1 MAKLRS
7 TDDLMKEYLLG
18 TQNQAKEI
26 ARDARIE
33 ASDPGYLSQPSIR
46 QRDAY
51 REEGSHL
58 SDVLQVDKGRD
69 LGEHLQD
76 IGVGLM
82 GTFGAIGNTAILG
95 VAAAGD
101 GLERLVT
108 GESDWEATQQAL
120 KDMNSTSEYWNSL
133 QSEKSKAFD
142 RISQYRQDKAIETA
156 GQDADFIDRLTAGFS
171 AAAGAYIDNPDQ
183 ILTDGV
189 AQLPYL
195 LTGGVAKAATTGTG
209 VMSPLV
215 ARLAQKMSVE
225 SAEKLVQMGIV
236 GGLQGT
242 IEGADAAS
250 STYAR
255 VMNSTDT
262 FGPGQEGEKEAAA
275 LKAAAEAFGI
285 AGATSAITGTLA
297 SKFELSPFAAKG
309 GSAVART
316 GDNIVKALQEGVQ
329 ETIESGTSQFAT
341 NLAGNEVLK
350 GKDLVALDQ
359 GVGGA
364 AGTGFVVGMGSTA
377 VTNPR
382 SVVDAA
388 LTPLTLAGKAF
399 SYVGD
404 RAVATERREDM
415 AAAQTQA
422 DEIVANITTPAAMAA
437 MNQGTQPDLKTQQ
450 QEVLKTLSK
459 MYDELDMKYG
469 KNHFMDDDLQENPEY
484 VAAREAV
491 YQKSEENRVLSDQL
505 NIKNQTVDTPA
516 EEVILP
522 PEIDTRTQV
531 GLFATGMEYL
541 RGKSMDSDD
550 AVSAFHVLGSVL
562 AAANNIRSLRDGAAA
577 DAADTTL
584 PQTDRD
590 KATKALSQ
598 LDAIMDNDQLNKWV
612 ADFPMEDIES
622 ELEDLKK
629 TPEAFGSVIAHLA
642 AMNPLKMT
650 DKIID
655 TALEA
660 KSLPKAQRDSLLL
673 AQELKAAEAELK
685 VGTDPDSSEVSRSIM
700 QTGFPG
706 ASDSKQSIADMLR
719 NVTTALAQ
727 NDPESAQSYFSKLTA
742 FSTYLTDRA
751 GRFDQAL
758 KDMNASGE
766 KAIDVPDTR
775 TWVDGKLTDIPFRL
789 IQGNANSLGVRIAVR
804 KDAEAVAKMVAAM
817 QKRTGLN
824 VVTAPPKAAAK
835 PTAAPAAKPAAT
847 TPTKPAKPAAAAP
860 TKPAAVVTPAAE
872 ISEEEAAIRA
882 MTDEAL
888 NAEADALYSA
898 IQKRKK
904 NDTAKAVEQDIR
916 YNNLVHEQARRM
928 REPKKPAAKPTG
940 AAAATD
946 VTESL
951 GEQLAKEML
960 AASKNPYARKDAA
973 KARRATAFIGVGR
986 AGSSTSLYRKLAEK
1000 LGMIKDKFTADDV
1013 IFISANGAKTEQGDR
1028 VRVTENG
1035 VLTPEYA
1042 ALDEAIAAGATI
1054 LTDNETDRKRSYNK
1068 GEREIAAYLESKGY
1082 KTGQIGNV
1090 WKPGSKTAAAAAT
1103 DENTSRITPEQ
1114 AARLSPEGLAERI
1127 EAITKKGIQNTTK
1140 QDDATLAVL
1149 QAEVTRREEVAAAAA
1164 AAAADE
1170 AAAESPT
1177 EPSKNHFTGLQ
1188 PSYPVADGAS
1198 VAEQNDAKNHL
1209 SQSFTPSGKPGLV
1222 SKGMD
1227 VLTQKQALLDELG
1240 VNDNEEATQTVL
1252 STMGLVQTLFVR
1264 MNELLKTKHSP
1275 VTVKT
1280 FLKGRNSW
1288 RLRDARYLYAT
1299 IWGNEGQIKYQ
1310 KNIATVMAWTG
1321 VQHMLD
1327 MVIPVSWSNDAVQK
1341 FVKTY
1346 GEDIQEMLADGWIP
1360 LPEQMHD
1367 IAKKLRINL
1376 ELKADPKISPT
1387 YTDGTMLALAGNI
1400 VEAMLNRP
1408 DFNGVM
1414 DHRTMHLLDKEGNK
1428 SKIQVQWVKMN
1439 IGNKD
1444 LLFDTARLFDK
1455 FFVEDGPKG
1464 LAHIA
1469 KPPTNV
1475 NPFYR
1480 NSLQKIGKEQS
1491 AALEKMNNTWYK
1503 LSPLMYGMWN
1513 ALPTADHA
1521 WRLFGMRPVVV
1532 PEGEKPS
1539 LAQIEQKGANNTLW
1553 ADLKTIAGHIKRLED
1568 HVAAQEEETDIH
1580 DVKSFFEHEQIVN
1593 GRASPKGISV
1603 QSSKAYREFTAV
1615 AQYTVDPTKE
1625 NKGFRMAVAQGL
1637 GIKMDVQAIEDSLD
1651 KLDILLADSRI
1662 KRALEAALRMGN
1674 GHPYAAKEDDLLEAD
1689 LQAMEALSDPEGLGI
1704 ELSPHAIAALLHQ
1717 AKYQEAKGKGET
1729 FTSSLMYE
1737 IDGKT
1742 DGPINLM
1749 MLMGLRGSLEEMTP
1763 FLGLAGLFFADS
1775 PTAVQDMTQQ
1785 LKDWHKG
1792 SKDLYE
1798 MMAAN
1803 AAEITNGNRQE
1814 MLDNIL
1820 EHTDPKYHANT
1831 TYGTKELMRSIT
1843 YLLNLAN
1850 LSNSNVASILADYKR
1865 AFTKKP
1871 AQAAGYLQEILS
1883 VSGDLLNT
1891 MLVEL
1896 SKLHDSSK
1904 LEEADY
1910 AHIDKFFSS
1919 AFGSSEGKIYYNGKP
1934 SAYAGLEWAG
1944 KPLTRAQW
1952 NTARATLTQ
1961 FGAGG
1966 LFGGVVKTIGYQ
1978 RAQMEAAA
1986 AVMNQRV
1993 AFAQHVLRKMY
2004 LQKQEAE
2011 VKAGNLLPNQPLP
2024 KITESAIVDE
2034 VWKTVIPHPML
2045 RNTAGLPVA
2054 KIVRGIGNELLGST
2068 ERDKDGRIQNNFF
2081 VDSKGNP
2088 EFRQYTDPVEA
2099 AIQDLGVSFAA
2110 LSIMAAGDGSMM
2122 TGYFSKTKRNV
2133 QNMFDGM
2140 YMNPEEIDDVGFEIN
2155 GEVKKNWEHD
2165 FIGAILDSVQ
2175 AVDKDDFRAWL
2186 EPQKDGKLYAN
2197 YLSNLKGLARQRD
2210 NQTRLRKEIN
2220 AKDHYISHMASHG
2233 NPSKTVG
2240 TPLNSTTLGTSVTD
2254 PLLDLAAD
2262 ELGHEINGI
2271 RKMSAADIKSLL
2283 NNHTFENPLLKGL
2296 WNVLAPLVSNN
2307 LVLYMSSDKQG
2318 LADFY
2323 QQNERREM
2331 GSDVNGISI
2340 GDRVYVRTI
2349 NAETIVHELL
2359 HATTKNL
2366 TATFF
2371 ANPASLTPQQQ
2382 EAMKNLKTLMME
2394 FAVLDTTELSLHQ
2407 RAMAEHVQ
2415 SVMNG
2420 YFLKGDTNAA
2430 MQEFLAYSLSNFQMQ
2445 RTLGS
2450 TKSKLGTF
2458 FTSVFNAMKKLFG
2471 FPNGTQSD
2479 SMLAHLFS
2487 NFEALTEQAVDRV
2500 YPISPETALE
2510 SVNPSLA
2517 RSFGEVLSRLEKRSA
2532 TVAKS
2537 LGARVDGVT
2546 RMQEL
2551 AKTGLFPTM
2560 TSDQLSAGAY
2570 LQAMFAVGLQLKAAD
2585 NALLAR
2591 VVDAVR
2597 DEGPKAFGTDPVL
2610 AQARYD
2616 FFFENNSNKHDRAA
2630 DILALG
2636 LVNPEFAKYM
2646 EQIVLPKQQIDKRGL
2661 NNWLDS
2667 LAKSVYELMD
2677 TGLILK
2683 GNATLG
2689 DALEVATLRIRQS
2702 MLQSIKRQET
2712 KPGAYRRL
2720 TEKLSE
2726 GVHLIGEKAGKQADA
2741 RLQANQT
2748 WIGTGLMLVAGIA
2761 NTSYADR
2768 VGKLVLSYSNHMD
2781 GMNPAREVIQE
2792 LVGTNGDNF
2801 KLIQLKGIAAR
2812 MISAIRQNF
2821 REQTPVTVKSWFKD
2835 LSPEQDA
2842 LLHTVIGKFATYSLS
2857 QNLKDRMEELLTD
2870 PTNARADAE
2879 LLLMSGGNRTKRL
2892 LMIKHAK
2899 RLGDRMANQGNQA
2912 LYLNTR
2918 AIAGLAVEGGGDAL
2932 TDAEFAALENLS
2944 TLQAL
2949 SHLTPTQRRQTLA
2962 LYRDNTEGFWKATA
2976 LIDSFF
2982 QFDTQRAGK
2991 NTATLNMQKGW
3002 IPVEADG
3009 RKKLKL
3015 FQKSEV
3021 RKAERMGWVQV
3032 GEFKDDPNLVYMA
3045 TTIGKTPTLSGGA
3058 IHAVDFHMN
3067 GIHYHSGMP
3076 TDPSIQTII
3085 THPKAMADIQRRILN
3100 GEVMPYTAL
3109 YDAAGDVDGF
3119 QRLLD
3124 PAMVERHTKTV
3135 GRLSDAAGIWLGRLH
3150 EERVAHGQ
3158 NQVAADLLAKTW
3170 EEGKKDKREKE
3181 FVNIRN
3187 ADKIIGNVWETLP
3200 YHTKVQLE
3208 NVFADGSKNPP
3219 IMIRRDQLN
3228 DAIGYHKASVSNFF
3242 TGDNRYEK
3250 STNDNVAALSRQILG
3265 KNAYKYLL
3273 TAEEGWQA
3281 LIGSAKDTII
3291 VKSLVVALNNLAS
3304 NQTQLY
3310 MITGNP
3316 IWNLRVQSQKH
3327 KELVSYL
3334 GYQQRIAR
3342 LKAEELSTADPKAIA
3357 RVNAEQTFLKN
3368 EMRKLSIYPLIE
3380 AGEMP
3385 TIAEGLSETE
3395 EFSLVG
3401 DFTAWA
3407 EKQMGKMPPVVGTI
3421 INNLAV
3427 SKETSLYKGLD
3438 RMVQYGDFVAK
3449 ATMYEWLTTQD
3460 KAAKT
3465 EALELMKNDKTLK
3478 WADAIHTVAL
3488 MEVNDEFVNYARLP
3502 GRWRTYGEDMGLL
3515 WFYNYKIRIMK
3526 MAFRR
3531 MRKNPAAFLIGAEL
3545 GSALGV
3551 ATLWDT
3557 LPQNI
3562 NFAYSTG
3569 LDPLFSA
3576 HETIL
3581 WNQMF

>member
-7 TDDLMKEYLLG
+7 TDDLMKDYLLG

-33 ASDPGYLSQPSIR
+33 ASDPGYLNQRSTR
-46 QRDAY
+46 ERDAY

-58 SDVLQVDKGRD
+58 SDVLQADKGRD
-69 LGEHLQD
+69 LGEQLQD
-76 IGVGLM
+76 MGVGLM
-82 GTFGAIGNTAILG
+82 GTFGAIGNTAVLG

-108 GESDWEATQQAL
+108 GESGWEATQQAL

-133 QSEKSKAFD
+133 RSEKSQAFD

-156 GQDADFIDRLTAGFS
+156 GQDADFIERLTAGFS
-171 AAAGAYIDNPDQ
+171 AAAGSYIDNPDQ

-189 AQLPYL
+189 SQLPYL

-209 VMSPLV
+209 AMSPLV

-225 SAEKLVQMGIV
+225 SAEKVVQMGIV

-255 VMNSTDT
+255 VMASTDT

-285 AGATSAITGTLA
+285 AGATSTITGAIA
-297 SKFELSPFAAKG
+297 SKFELSPFTAKG
-309 GSAVART
+309 STALART
-316 GDNIVKALQEGVQ
+316 GDNMVKALLEGAQ

-382 SVVDAA
+382 SAVDAA

-404 RAVATERREDM
+404 RAVATERRGDM
-415 AAAQTQA
+415 EAAQTQA
-422 DEIVANITTPAAMAA
+422 DEIVANLTTPAAAAA

-516 EEVILP
+516 EEVVLP

-598 LDAIMDNDQLNKWV
+598 LDAIMDNDQLDKWV

-629 TPEAFGSVIAHLA
+629 TPEAFGAVIAHLA
-642 AMNPLKMT
+642 ARNPLKMT
-650 DKIID
+650 DKLID
-655 TALEA
+655 AGLES

-673 AQELKAAEAELK
+673 AQELKDAEAELK

-727 NDPESAQSYFSKLTA
+727 NDPESAQSYFQKLGA
-742 FSTYLTDRA
+742 FSQYLTDRA

-775 TWVDGKLTDIPFRL
+775 TWVDGKLTDTPFRL

-804 KDAEAVAKMVAAM
+804 KDAETVAKMVAAL
-817 QKRTGLN
+817 QKRTGLKI
-824 VVTAPPKAAAK
+824 VT
-835 PTAAPAAKPAAT
+835 PAAK
-847 TPTKPAKPAAAAP
+847 AP
-860 TKPAAVVTPAAE
+860 TKPAE
-872 ISEEEAAIRA
+872 
-882 MTDEAL
+882 
-888 NAEADALYSA
+888 
-898 IQKRKK
+898 
-904 NDTAKAVEQDIR
+904 AKAEKPAPKAPI
-916 YNNLVHEQARRM
+916 ET
-928 REPKKPAAKPTG
+928 KKPAA
-940 AAAATD
+940 
-946 VTESL
+946 E
-951 GEQLAKEML
+951 
-960 AASKNPYARKDAA
+960 ASKKP
-973 KARRATAFIGVGR
+973 ATV
-986 AGSSTSLYRKLAEK
+986 
-1000 LGMIKDKFTADDV
+1000 DKTDPGNFTDQELDQQ
-1013 IFISANGAKTEQGDR
+1013 ISALEGKRKAADR
-1028 VRVTENG
+1028 LQYDLLTKERDTRIADLMSGTSQKKVTPKA
-1035 VLTPEYA
+1035 V
-1042 ALDEAIAAGATI
+1042 D
-1054 LTDNETDRKRSYNK
+1054 
-1068 GEREIAAYLESKGY
+1068 
-1082 KTGQIGNV
+1082 
-1090 WKPGSKTAAAAAT
+1090 KPVVKK
-1103 DENTSRITPEQ
+1103 
-1114 AARLSPEGLAERI
+1114 AEP
-1127 EAITKKGIQNTTK
+1127 AP
-1140 QDDATLAVL
+1140 V
-1149 QAEVTRREEVAAAAA
+1149 VAAPVDIVIDEDTAVAAEA
-1164 AAAADE
+1164 TQE
-1170 AAAESPT
+1170 PAAAEAVAEVVS
-1177 EPSKNHFTGLQ
+1177 EPSKNHFEDLQ
-1188 PSYPVADGAS
+1188 PSYPVAAGAL
-1198 VAEQNDAKNHL
+1198 VRDHNDAKNHL
-1209 SQSFTPSGKPGLV
+1209 SQSFKTSDRPGLKDKLPTTAEDLGITDPEDATVVTKVIGYKNQLV
-1222 SKGMD
+1222 SRLQEQIAKKFPKPKRVAMLNG
-1227 VLTQKQALLDELG
+1227 QNFWKES
-1240 VNDNEEATQTVL
+1240 N
-1252 STMGLVQTLFVR
+1252 S
-1264 MNELLKTKHSP
+1264 HS
-1275 VTVKT
+1275 
-1280 FLKGRNSW
+1280 
-1288 RLRDARYLYAT
+1288 LYAT
-1299 IWGNEGQIKYQ
+1299 KWNDDGISYDSV
-1310 KNIATVMAWTG
+1310 IADIMAWTG
-1321 VQHMLD
+1321 IQQMLD
-1327 MVIPVSWSNDAVQK
+1327 MVHPVSWSADKQSQ
-1341 FVKTY
+1341 FVATY
-1346 GEDIQEMLADGWIP
+1346 GDAILPLLQDGWVPLADQAY
-1360 LPEQMHD
+1360 QMG
-1367 IAKKLRINL
+1367 AKLQTNL
-1376 ELKADPKISPT
+1376 GLKPDDTVSLE
-1387 YTDGTMLALAGNI
+1387 YTEGTMLALAMDTL
-1400 VEAMLNRP
+1400 A
-1408 DFNGVM
+1408 VM
-1414 DHRTMHLLDKEGNK
+1414 VKDASYDGSMETRQIATLKGPR
-1428 SKIQVQWVKMN
+1428 VQWVKVVSDP
-1439 IGNKD
+1439 D
-1444 LLFDTARLFDK
+1444 LLHDSARAMEG
-1455 FFVEDGPKG
+1455 FFPERSS
-1464 LAHIA
+1464 IA
-1469 KPPTNV
+1469 AGIVGVKPEKV
-1475 NPFYR
+1475 NSFYR
-1480 NSLQKIGKEQS
+1480 GSRQKIGKEQRK
-1491 AALEKMNNTWYK
+1491 ALLKMSQTSHK
-1503 LSPLMYGMWN
+1503 LSPLLLKLWKAIPEEAGE
-1513 ALPTADHA
+1513 
-1521 WRLFGMRPVVV
+1521 RLFGYKPVDKK
-1532 PEGEKPS
+1532 GKS
-1539 LAQIEQKGANNTLW
+1539 LAEVARNGANRTLKG
-1553 ADLKTIAGHIKRLED
+1553 DIDTIRAHIKAVED
-1568 HVAAQEEETDIH
+1568 HAAENDVEVTDV
-1580 DVKSFFEHEQIVN
+1580 DSFFEYEMVVN
-1593 GRASPKGISV
+1593 GRAMTKGTSP
-1603 QSSKAYREFTAV
+1603 QSSKLYREMFSTV
-1615 AQYTVDPTKE
+1615 QSEVDPSKD
-1625 NKGFRMAVAQGL
+1625 NSKFMMAVVQGF
-1637 GIKMDVQAIEDSLD
+1637 GIKMDKQPVADSLAELEGMLAKPEVQAALD
-1651 KLDILLADSRI
+1651 AAARFASGDMSQLD
-1662 KRALEAALRMGN
+1662 
-1674 GHPYAAKEDDLLEAD
+1674 AD
-1689 LQAMEALSDPEGLGI
+1689 LAAFEASGIEMTSHALSAFVHMAE
-1704 ELSPHAIAALLHQ
+1704 
-1717 AKYQEAKGKGET
+1717 YQKGKP
-1729 FTSSLMYE
+1729 FVSSLSYE
-1737 IDGKT
+1737 IDGLT

-1749 MLMGLRGSLEEMTP
+1749 MM
-1763 FLGLAGLFFADS
+1763 LGLKGSAATMEHWLGLGGLWFGDQKI
-1775 PTAVQDMTQQ
+1775 AVQDKLEE
-1785 LKDWHKG
+1785 LKGRFDG

-1798 MMAAN
+1798 IIAAKASELN
-1803 AAEITNGNRQE
+1803 ADQAKTLLKSVPPDQKQATQRMLQAILHLMHIT
-1814 MLDNIL
+1814 
-1820 EHTDPKYHANT
+1820 K
-1831 TYGTKELMRSIT
+1831 
-1843 YLLNLAN
+1843 
-1850 LSNSNVASILADYKR
+1850 LSKSDLQSLTAKHSR

-1871 AQAAGYLQEILS
+1871 TQAAGYLQ
-1883 VSGDLLNT
+1883 GDLSIVNDLTDT
-1891 MLVEL
+1891 MLEAL
-1896 SKLHDSSK
+1896 SERIDAGEMTDGDWAAVDMFMSHKLVYSK
-1904 LEEADY
+1904 KKKQHFLIKNPPE
-1910 AHIDKFFSS
+1910 F
-1919 AFGSSEGKIYYNGKP
+1919 EGLKW
-1934 SAYAGLEWAG
+1934 EG
-1944 KPLTRAQW
+1944 KPLNQKQLEGVAKS
-1952 NTARATLTQ
+1952 LSM
-1961 FGAGG
+1961 
-1966 LFGGVVKTIGYQ
+1966 FGGSGLAAATMEVIGYQ
-1978 RAQMEAAA
+1978 RARMLDAMSLVNAHI
-1986 AVMNQRV
+1986 NY
-1993 AFAQHVLRKMY
+1993 AQVT
-2004 LQKQEAE
+2004 LQKAYKAKQDIE
-2011 VKAGNLLPNQPLP
+2011 VAAGRLHPNQALS
-2024 KITESAIVDE
+2024 KLDE
-2034 VWKTVIPHPML
+2034 QTLINKMWKEIIPHPVL
-2045 RNTAGLPVA
+2045 RNTGGLPSSSTSRTDVPRQDVRRIEGALFQRDTSHPERTQLLQVSEASFEDPGVA
-2054 KIVRGIGNELLGST
+2054 
-2068 ERDKDGRIQNNFF
+2068 
-2081 VDSKGNP
+2081 
-2088 EFRQYTDPVEA
+2088 
-2099 AIQDLGVSFAA
+2099 FAA
-2110 LSIMAAGDGSMM
+2110 LSVMASGDGSMM
-2122 TGYFSKTKRNV
+2122 TGFFNNV
-2133 QNMFDGM
+2133 EGNFLNMFDGI
-2140 YMNPEEIDDVGFEIN
+2140 YLDPSDIDLVGEGIN
-2155 GEVKKNWEHD
+2155 KEVKENWQFD
-2165 FIGAILDSVQ
+2165 YIGAVLNSLKMDDPGFIEWADSKEDPEAGSLLDQLKESAQ
-2175 AVDKDDFRAWL
+2175 
-2186 EPQKDGKLYAN
+2186 
-2197 YLSNLKGLARQRD
+2197 NLKAQQQQ
-2210 NQTRLRKEIN
+2210 QTKVMNEIN
-2220 AKDHYISHMASHG
+2220 ARPHSVSHMAGHNS
-2233 NPSKTVG
+2233 PAFYAG
-2240 TPLNSTTLGTSVTD
+2240 TPLNSTTLGTSITD

-2262 ELGHEINGI
+2262 DLGESVNGI
-2271 RKMSAADIKSLL
+2271 RKMTAADVRSLMKD
-2283 NNHTFENPLLKGL
+2283 HTFENPLLKGL
-2296 WNVLAPLVSNN
+2296 WNTLAPLINDN

-2318 LADFY
+2318 MADFY

-2366 TATFF
+2366 TATYFS
-2371 ANPASLTPQQQ
+2371 NPTSLTPQQRD
-2382 EAMKNLKTLMME
+2382 AMANLVTLMDEFLSME
-2394 FAVLDTTELSLHQ
+2394 SSSPMV
-2407 RAMAEHVQ
+2407 EHVQ
-2415 SVMNG
+2415 AVMSG
-2420 YFLKGDTNAA
+2420 YIAKGDTNSA
-2430 MQEFLAYSLSNFQMQ
+2430 MQELLAYSLTNYPLQ
-2445 RTLGS
+2445 RTLGN
-2450 TKSKLGTF
+2450 TKTSLGKLMQM
-2458 FTSVFNAMKKLFG
+2458 VFNAIKKMFG

-2487 NFEALTEQAVDRV
+2487 NFEVLTEQAVDMV
-2500 YPISPETALE
+2500 YTVSVEEALE

-2517 RSFGEVLSRLEKRSA
+2517 RSFGEVLSRLEKRAA
-2532 TVAKS
+2532 TIGKS

-2570 LQAMFAVGLQLKAAD
+2570 LQAMFAVGLQMKAAD

-2616 FFFENNSNKHDRAA
+2616 FFFENNSNTHDRAA
-2630 DILALG
+2630 DILSLG

-2702 MLQSIKRQET
+2702 MLQSIKRQEA
-2712 KPGAYRRL
+2712 KPGAYRKL
-2720 TEKLSE
+2720 TDKLSE
-2726 GVHLIGEKAGKQADA
+2726 GVHLIGEKAGKLADA

-2748 WIGTGLMLVAGIA
+2748 WIGSGLMLVAGIA
-2761 NTSYADR
+2761 NTGYADM

-2792 LVGTNGDNF
+2792 LVGTNSDNF

-2812 MISAIRQNF
+2812 MVSAIRQNF
-2821 REQTPVTVKSWFKD
+2821 REQTPVTVKSWFKE
-2835 LSPEQDA
+2835 LTPEHDE
-2842 LLHTVIGKFATYSLS
+2842 LLHTVIGKMATYSLS

-2892 LMIKHAK
+2892 LMIKYA
-2899 RLGDRMANQGNQA
+2899 RLLGDRMANQGNQA

-2918 AIAGLAVEGGGDAL
+2918 AIAGLAVHGGGDAL
-2932 TDAEFAALENLS
+2932 TDAEMAALENLS

-2962 LYRDNTEGFWKATA
+2962 LYRENTEGFWKATA

-3067 GIHYHSGMP
+3067 GIHFHSGMP

-3170 EEGKKDKREKE
+3170 EEGKKDRREKE
-3181 FVNIRN
+3181 FVNIRQPLLHKHLTN
-3187 ADKIIGNVWETLP
+3187 QQDKVLMNVWETLP

-3208 NVFADGSKNPP
+3208 TVFADGSKNPP
-3219 IMIRRDQLN
+3219 IWIRRDQLN

-3242 TGDNRYEK
+3242 TGDNRYQK
-3250 STNDNVAALSRQILG
+3250 STNDNVAALSRQMFG

-3281 LIGSAKDTII
+3281 LISSAKDTII

-3395 EFSLVG
+3395 EFSMVG
-3401 DFTAWA
+3401 DFTEWA

-3515 WFYNYKIRIMK
+3515 WFYNYKIRILK
-3526 MAFRR
+3526 MGFRR
-3531 MRKNPAAFLIGAEL
+3531 IRKNPAAFLIGSQVGSVL
-3545 GSALGV
+3545 GI

-3557 LPQNI
+3557 MPQNI

-3569 LDPLFSA
+3569 IDPLMSA

-3581 WNQMF
+3581 WNQF

>member
-82 GTFGAIGNTAILG
+82 GTFGAIGNTAVLG

-382 SVVDAA
+382 SVVDAGLVPIA
-388 LTPLTLAGKAF
+388 LAGKGFNYIGSKAEAKERA
-399 SYVGD
+399 GD
-404 RAVATERREDM
+404 ME
-415 AAAQTQA
+415 AAQTNA
-422 DEIVANITTPAAMAA
+422 DEVIANITTPAAMAA
-437 MNQGTQPDLKTQQ
+437 V
-450 QEVLKTLSK
+450 EI
-459 MYDELDMKYG
+459 
-469 KNHFMDDDLQENPEY
+469 QENT
-484 VAAREAV
+484 
-491 YQKSEENRVLSDQL
+491 QS
-505 NIKNQTVDTPA
+505 VDTPI
-516 EEVILP
+516 EEIELP
-522 PEIDTRTQV
+522 PEMQPRATDGPIGQAVRT
-531 GLFATGMEYL
+531 FATGMQYL
-541 RGKSMDSDD
+541 RGKDMNSDD
-550 AVSAFHVLGSVL
+550 AVTAFHVLGAVL
-562 AAANNIRSLRDGAAA
+562 ESANNIRSLRDGAAA
-577 DAADTTL
+577 DAVDQNLTEE
-584 PQTDRD
+584 QRDRA
-590 KATKALSQ
+590 KKALTGLKGLLDTDQ
-598 LDAIMDNDQLNKWV
+598 LDKWV

-650 DKIID
+650 DKVIE

-727 NDPESAQSYFSKLTA
+727 NDPESAQSYFNKLTA

-775 TWVDGKLTDIPFRL
+775 TWVDGKLTDTPFRL
-789 IQGNANSLGVRIAVR
+789 IAGNANSLGVRTAVR
-804 KDAEAVAKMVAAM
+804 KDADTVAKMVAAM
-817 QKRTGLN
+817 QKRTGLKT
-824 VVTAPPKAAAK
+824 VTPAPKAPAK
-835 PTAAPAAKPAAT
+835 TAEPKAEKPAPKAPVETKKPAAE
-847 TPTKPAKPAAAAP
+847 AP
-860 TKPAAVVTPAAE
+860 KKPAAVVTPAAE

-1209 SQSFTPSGKPGLV
+1209 SQSFTSSDQPGLR
-1222 SKGMD
+1222 SKGEALTNLDKLKEETGVVEETD
-1227 VLTQKQALLDELG
+1227 VAALKALF
-1240 VNDNEEATQTVL
+1240 ATKNKLLNRLQQ
-1252 STMGLVQTLFVR
+1252 LVGIGGAS
-1264 MNELLKTKHSP
+1264 KAKHMLAGGNLW
-1275 VTVKT
+1275 KKAKYH
-1280 FLKGRNSW
+1280 F
-1288 RLRDARYLYAT
+1288 LYAT
-1299 IWGNEGQIKYQ
+1299 NWDAAKGVSYQEDIAQI
-1310 KNIATVMAWTG
+1310 MAWTG

-1327 MVIPVSWSNDAVQK
+1327 MLAPVSWSNDMIQQLQD
-1341 FVKTY
+1341 TY
-1346 GEDIQEMLADGWIP
+1346 GAGIREKLMDGWVP
-1360 LPEQMHD
+1360 LKEQTEQ
-1367 IAKKLRINL
+1367 IARKLQTNL
-1376 ELKADPKISPT
+1376 ELKGNKKVPVE
-1387 YTDGTMLALAGNI
+1387 YTEGTMLALAGRIIESMITGNGY
-1400 VEAMLNRP
+1400 
-1408 DFNGVM
+1408 NGVM
-1414 DHRTMHLLDKEGNK
+1414 QHETIMTAPVEGET
-1428 SKIQVQWVKMN
+1428 STSPIPVQWVRMSVDMTN
-1439 IGNKD
+1439 RDVSNMM
-1444 LLFDTARLFDK
+1444 FDAARILENFLP
-1455 FFVEDGPKG
+1455 ERTSTNQ
-1464 LAHIA
+1464 AHVG
-1469 KPPTNV
+1469 KPPTSV
-1475 NPFYR
+1475 NPLYR
-1480 NSLQKIGKEQS
+1480 GSQQEIGKEQKE
-1491 AALEKMNNTWYK
+1491 ALKRRAKVAHK
-1503 LSPLMYGMWN
+1503 LSPLLFNMWQSIPATN
-1513 ALPTADHA
+1513 DQFF
-1521 WRLFGMRPVVV
+1521 RLFGMDLEV
-1532 PEGEKPS
+1532 KNFPS
-1539 LAQIEQKGANNTLW
+1539 SKRDLTISQIARKGANNTTYS
-1553 ADLKTIAGHIKRLED
+1553 DLKTIVQHMRKVSAYAKENDMDIK
-1568 HVAAQEEETDIH
+1568 
-1580 DVKSFFEHEQIVN
+1580 DVPSFFEYEQVTN
-1593 GRASPKGISV
+1593 GRAMTKGTSP
-1603 QSSKAYREFTAV
+1603 QSSKWYRELFAI
-1615 AQYTVDPTKE
+1615 AQYEVDPSKP
-1625 NKGFRMAVAQGL
+1625 NRGFLMAVAQGF
-1637 GIKMDVQAIEDSLD
+1637 GVKMDIQHIDESLQ
-1651 KLDILLADSRI
+1651 KLEVLLTKPDMQ
-1662 KRALEAALRMGN
+1662 RALEAATRLGDKHN
-1674 GHPYAAKEDDLLEAD
+1674 YSNDETLLEAD
-1689 LQAMEALSDPEGLGI
+1689 LSAIEALDMER
-1704 ELSPHAIAALLHQ
+1704 SPHMMSALMHYAQ
-1717 AKYQEAKGKGET
+1717 YQKKKP

-1749 MLMGLRGSLEEMTP
+1749 MLMGLRGSAASMEAD
-1763 FLGLAGLFFADS
+1763 LGLGGLFFDVDGS
-1775 PTAVQDMTQQ
+1775 PIAVQDMTEV
-1785 LKDWHKG
+1785 LKGWNGGK
-1792 SKDLYE
+1792 KDLYE
-1798 MMAAN
+1798 I
-1803 AAEITNGNRQE
+1803 ITGKATE
-1814 MLDNIL
+1814 LTPEFFDNIL
-1820 EHTDPKYHANT
+1820 DAVVDKAPPQYKKKTEAQASL
-1831 TYGTKELMRSIT
+1831 LMQAT
-1843 YLLNLAN
+1843 LHLVKVAGLGKGDAMKLAMEFE
-1850 LSNSNVASILADYKR
+1850 R
-1865 AFTKKP
+1865 AFSKKST
-1871 AQAAGYLQEILS
+1871 QAAGYLQGGSSI
-1883 VSGDLLNT
+1883 SGDLLNT
-1891 MLVEL
+1891 MLEAISAKMDAGTL
-1896 SKLHDSSK
+1896 SNG
-1904 LEEADY
+1904 
-1910 AHIDKFFSS
+1910 DKQAIEIFFSHS
-1919 AFGSSEGKIYYNGKP
+1919 LGSNKDEIYFNYDPK
-1934 SAYAGLEWAG
+1934 AYKDQYGNPFVWDG
-1944 KPLTRAQW
+1944 KPLNHKQW
-1952 NTARATLTQ
+1952 LTARATINT
-1961 FGAGG
+1961 FIGGALFTG
-1966 LFGGVVKTIGYQ
+1966 LVDTIGPQ
-1978 RAQMEAAA
+1978 RSNMMA
-1986 AVMNQRV
+1986 AVTAMQARIEY
-1993 AFAQHVLRKMY
+1993 ADHVLRTKY
-2004 LQKQEAE
+2004 KAKQDELVAAGQLHPGQSLSKADE
-2011 VKAGNLLPNQPLP
+2011 QVIVK
-2024 KITESAIVDE
+2024 D
-2034 VWKTVIPHPML
+2034 VWKNHVPHPLL
-2045 RNTAGLPVA
+2045 RNTAGLPV
-2054 KIVRGIGNELLGST
+2054 GSM
-2068 ERDKDGRIQNNFF
+2068 GRNN
-2081 VDSKGNP
+2081 GNP
-2088 EFRQYTDPVEA
+2088 FEGSLKFDDSRRIETRYFESGMGKVFSHFSGLTEAMLEDP
-2099 AIQDLGVSFAA
+2099 GVSFAA
-2110 LSIMAAGDGSMM
+2110 LSIMAGGDGSMM
-2122 TGYFSKTKRNV
+2122 TGLFNKTSENV
-2133 QNMFDGM
+2133 LDMYDGL
-2140 YMNPEEIDDVGFEIN
+2140 YMSPDIIDQMGTALN
-2155 GEVKKNWEHD
+2155 QEVKANWEHD
-2165 FIGAILDSVQ
+2165 FIGSILTSMEQVEDEF
-2175 AVDKDDFRAWL
+2175 FRDWAATKIQKSGKTLL
-2186 EPQKDGKLYAN
+2186 EDVRGAEVKL
-2197 YLSNLKGLARQRD
+2197 KRQRE
-2210 NQTRLRKEIN
+2210 NQIRIMREIN
-2220 AKDHYISHMASHG
+2220 ARPHWVSHMAGHG
-2233 NPSKTVG
+2233 APAKFEG
-2240 TPLNSTTLGTSVTD
+2240 EPLNSTTLGTSVTD

-2262 ELGHEINGI
+2262 DLGESINGI

-2394 FAVLDTTELSLHQ
+2394 FVVLDTTELSLHQ

-2420 YFLKGDTNAA
+2420 YFLKGDMNAA

-2532 TVAKS
+2532 TVGKS

-2560 TSDQLSAGAY
+2560 TNDQLSAGAY

-2636 LVNPEFAKYM
+2636 LVNPEFAGYM
-2646 EQIVLPKQQIDKRGL
+2646 EKIVLPKQQIDKRGL

-2702 MLQSIKRQET
+2702 MLQSIKRQEA

-2720 TEKLSE
+2720 TDKLSE

-2812 MISAIRQNF
+2812 MVSAIRQNF

-2918 AIAGLAVEGGGDAL
+2918 AIAGLAVHGGGDAL

-2949 SHLTPTQRRQTLA
+2949 SHLTSTQRRQTLA

-3109 YDAAGDVDGF
+3109 YNAAGDVEGF

-3124 PAMVERHTKTV
+3124 PAMVELHTKTV

-3208 NVFADGSKNPP
+3208 TVFADGSKNPP
-3219 IMIRRDQLN
+3219 IWIRRDQLN

-3250 STNDNVAALSRQILG
+3250 STNDNVAALSRQMLG

-3545 GSALGV
+3545 GSVLGV

-3569 LDPLFSA
+3569 IDPLFSA
-3576 HETIL
+3576 HQTIL